1 MKRTINIG
9 RRLLTFLSVFS
20 ILAVS
25 VFSVLVGV
33 DFTPKAATSS
43 GVDIWG
49 GYDSNKLKIQFSGGD
64 GSAISPYII
73 ENGDQLFRMVAD
85 AGKSA
90 NGEATYYQLSR
101 DIYLNDVSDY
111 KNWGKSG
118 FDMST
123 LNNWVG
129 SVDHENWCYNGFAGH
144 FDGNGHY
151 INGLYASAYRDAS
164 FFPGI
169 SNGATVKN
177 VHFRNSYCVNTK
189 ESNGSDLEGET
200 DTNKF
205 LKDMKYGSAAVL
217 AAWTY
222 NDSATFTVNNVSIC
236 DAYVEATYFT
246 SAMFGALWY
255 GTYATVKNCLVADV
269 TLNSTASSG
278 TAEGAILNQFAGVK
292 SSGLIEDTIV
302 ADLKAYGANH
312 DNAWGG
318 NNVPA
323 ATEIYTF
330 KNVYSNVDQY
340 FEYNHPDKGTCKFTE
355 DEITKVKNGYLK
367 GTKAKEKLDLD
378 WGYNWQVVDGDYP
391 LPCNQYV
398 IPTGEEYYANGGP
411 KSSEDYWDG
420 TAAKNF
426 AAGTGTADDPYL
438 IETCEQFY
446 AMVTKLN
453 ASGYYKIADGV
464 EALYFNDVKGLSYSE
479 SLNVFKSN
487 KSKLYAPGESNNF
500 SGYFDG
506 NGVTFYGIK
515 STGTLRAGLIPQ
527 AGNATL
533 KNFTVKNSY
542 FKADDGNGDSSKT
555 EGAAAVVA
563 DLGTS
568 VTVTLRN
575 ISVTDCYVNSSNYAA
590 GLVACSHVGGC
601 VFIDDCIVSGGEII
615 SDEGSTNHAA
625 FIAGSLGSTHVVKNC
640 ISLGVYPA
648 ADNTQ
653 SYLSSYKNVFTDAE
667 EPSANVK
674 ENISGVTKAETSAL
688 MGDAVTTTASA
699 FDWVNTW
706 QANADAIPTLRKHV
720 SVVGTPGTAWT
731 GNVADAYAGGD
742 GSKNNPYQIDTA
754 ERLAQMLTYCEPSSY
769 YALTADIYIND
780 TTNPDWQST
789 AKSWFTSSD
798 VNGFTGIFNGNGH
811 TVYGLYNTGVAAGVY
826 AGLIPSLDSAG
837 EARNVKVDKAYIS
850 GEAGSYIGAV
860 VGTVADNATNVT
872 VLRAAEVG
880 ADVVLTGAA
889 NAGGIVGRV
898 GFTKLRMDNSIFK
911 GTISATG
918 SVGGLVG
925 EITGKLEIKQC
936 ISIGNAPFV
945 SDANIKAESIY
956 TDADCTLSD
965 VTVLESAKMQGNNAS
980 TYMTAL
986 DFTDVWA
993 VVDGDYPVPTYVVK
1007 SFDGVQGEVWT
1018 GEIASNFAGGTGTE
1032 TDPYLIATGEQLAL
1046 AISCTNGNGGGGT
1059 YYKMIC
1065 DILLNDVADDLWQ
1078 AKVGCNT
1085 WLHSNDLG
1093 YSNFSSDFDGDG
1105 YVVYG
1110 MYYNYK
1116 VTPQNSY
1123 LGLFP
1128 RIGGSAT
1135 IKNVGVSQAYIKA
1148 ALGDESV
1155 YAGGLFGMGSAF
1167 YDFYGKSIGHTDTVG
1182 DEYLVPGD
1190 TTPTKLP
1197 SFTNCFVD
1205 HTCYIEANAAAGI
1218 GNPGGA
1224 VIVVR
1229 DCYVTATLKGVDSTR
1244 AGGIIGNQ
1252 WSKGSRIYNSLSLP
1266 QNDVLPSAGTHQW
1279 ADGESSATYAIENFY
1294 YYGNKSIYG
1303 ATRVKRPQWRVGE
1316 AAKTAMPNL
1325 DWESTWRVEDEG
1337 TPVLRVFDK
1346 PGRSASL
1353 FSDKSYLI
1361 EDSQINF
1368 ITGTSDVEVPAISGQ
1383 PYSEVTLP
1391 TPTRPGYVFTGW
1403 YSFSDIT
1410 LLYPYDY
1417 FLSRDINL
1425 YAGWKQVGVIQGF
1438 ENYTNSD
1445 FDCDTSLWNYNKPG
1459 SRNGYKVEYAHS
1471 GTKSMQLLKDTGGS
1485 ATLLVNYDEWLT
1497 VGQNYQMTFWV
1508 ATDSADNDDVTLS
1521 LIQNNYPDYI
1531 GSEVSCEKMVTV
1543 TGLQVGEW
1551 KQYSYSF
1558 NAQTNWVSI
1567 KADGNASLYFDDIVI
1582 APVGEIVNDNYIGE
1596 SGNVNGADDSIN
1608 SPKTSDT
1615 LTVSAVI
1622 AAIMSCAV
1630 IAVISKKNLVE
1641 IIDKD

>member
-9 RRLLTFLSVFS
+9 RRFITFLSVFS

-33 DFTPKAATSS
+33 DFTPKAATSTTPE
-43 GVDIWG
+43 IWG
-49 GYDSNKLKIQFSGGD
+49 GYDSNKLNIQFNSGD

-73 ENGDQLFRMVAD
+73 ENGDQLFRMVKD
-85 AGKSA
+85 GGKSA
-90 NGEATYYQLSR
+90 NGEPTFYKLAN
-101 DIYLNDVSDY
+101 DIYLNDVSNY
-111 KNWGKSG
+111 SQWRKSG
-118 FDMST
+118 FDSST
-123 LNNWVG
+123 LNNWIGGVNLEEWA
-129 SVDHENWCYNGFAGH
+129 SCGFAGT
-144 FDGNGHY
+144 FDGDGHY
-151 INGLYASAYRDAS
+151 IYGLYASGYRDAS
-164 FFPGI
+164 FMPGI
-169 SNGATVKN
+169 KDGAVVKN
-177 VHFRNSYCVNTK
+177 VHFRNAYCVNTK
-189 ESNGSDLEGET
+189 GGSNDKEGEP

-205 LKDMKYGSAAVL
+205 LNDMKFGSAAVL

-222 NDSATFTVNNVSIC
+222 NDPATFTVNNISIR

-246 SAMFGALWY
+246 SAMFGAIWY
-255 GTYATVKNCLVADV
+255 GSYPTIKNCLVADV
-269 TLNSTASSG
+269 TLNSTADKG
-278 TAEGAILNQFAGVK
+278 TAEGALLNQFAGHT
-292 SSGLIEDTIV
+292 SAGLVEDTIV
-302 ADLKAYGANH
+302 VDLKVYGTDH

-318 NNVPA
+318 HNTPQ

-340 FEYNHPDKGTCKFTE
+340 FEINHTDKGVCKFTE
-355 DEITKVKNGYLK
+355 TEVTKVKIGYLK
-367 GTKAKEKLDLD
+367 DSKAKEKLDLSWD
-378 WGYNWQVVDGDYP
+378 YNWKTVEGDYP
-391 LPCNQYV
+391 LPLKEYI
-398 IPTGEEYYANGGP
+398 IPTGDEYYQNGGP

-420 TAAKNF
+420 TAAKHF

-515 STGTLRAGLIPQ
+515 STGKLRAGLIPQ

-542 FKADDGNGDSSKT
+542 FKADDGNGDSTKT

-575 ISVTDCYVNSSNYAA
+575 ISVTDCYVNSVNYAS

-601 VFIDDCIVSGGEII
+601 VFIDDCIVSGGEIM
-615 SDEGSTNHAA
+615 SDKGSTNHAA
-625 FIAGSLGSTHVVKNC
+625 FIAGSLGSTHLVTNC

-653 SYLSSYKNVFTDAE
+653 SYLSSYKNVFTDYE
-667 EPSANVK
+667 EPSAIVK
-674 ENISGVTKAETSAL
+674 ENILGVTKAETSAL
-688 MGDAVTTTASA
+688 IGDTVTATAYM
-699 FDWVNTW
+699 FDWANTW
-706 QANADAIPTLRKHV
+706 QANADAVPTLRKHV
-720 SVVGTPGTAWT
+720 SVLGTPGTAWS
-731 GNVADAYAGGD
+731 GNVADSYAGGN

-754 ERLAQMLTYCEPSSY
+754 ERLAQMLKYCEPSSY

-780 TTNPDWQST
+780 TTDANW
-789 AKSWFTSSD
+789 TSNAVNWYTSND
-798 VNGFTGIFNGNGH
+798 VYGFTGIFDGNGY
-811 TVYGLYNTGVAAGVY
+811 TVYGLYNAGVPSGVY
-826 AGLIPSLDSAG
+826 TGLIPALDSAG

-860 VGTVADNATNVT
+860 VGAVADNATNVT
-872 VLRAAEVG
+872 ILRAAEVG
-880 ADVVLTGAA
+880 SDVVLTGAA

-925 EITGKLEIKQC
+925 EVTGRLEIKQC
-936 ISIGNAPFV
+936 ISAGVAPFV
-945 SDANIKAESIY
+945 SDANIKAEGIY
-956 TDADCTLSD
+956 TDANCALSG
-965 VTVLESAKMQGNNAS
+965 VTVLETVKMQGNNAS

-993 VVDGDYPVPTYVVK
+993 VVDNDYPVPTYRVK

-1018 GEIASNFAGGTGTE
+1018 GELASNFAGGDGTAE
-1032 TDPYLIATGEQLAL
+1032 NPYLIATGEQLAL
-1046 AISCTNGNGGGGT
+1046 AISCSNGNGTGGT
-1059 YYKMIC
+1059 NYKLVC

-1093 YSNFSSDFDGDG
+1093 YSSFSSNLDGDG
-1105 YVVYG
+1105 YVVFG

-1123 LGLFP
+1123 LGLIP

-1135 IKNVGVSQAYIKA
+1135 IKNIGISQAYIKA
-1148 ALGDESV
+1148 AIGDDSV
-1155 YAGGLFGMGSAF
+1155 YAGGLFGMGSSF
-1167 YDFYGKSIGHTDTVG
+1167 YDFYGKKTGISDTVG
-1182 DEYLVPGD
+1182 DEFLIPGD

-1205 HTCYIEANAAAGI
+1205 NTCYIEANAAAGI

-1224 VIVVR
+1224 IIIVR
-1229 DCYVTATLKGVDSTR
+1229 DCYVTATLKGKDSST
-1244 AGGIIGNQ
+1244 GGLIGNQ
-1252 WSKGSRIYNSLSLP
+1252 WSGGSRIYNSLSLP
-1266 QNDVLPSAGTHQW
+1266 QTDILPSAGTHQW
-1279 ADGESSATYAIENFY
+1279 ASGEGDATYAIENLY

-1303 ATRVKRPQWRVGE
+1303 ATRIKRPQWRVGE
-1316 AAKTAMPNL
+1316 EAKTAMPAL
-1325 DWESTWRVEDEG
+1325 DWESTWRVEQEG
-1337 TPVLRVFDK
+1337 TPVLRIFDK

-1368 ITGTSDVEVPAISGQ
+1368 ITGASDVEVPAITGQ
-1383 PYSEVTLP
+1383 PYSPVTLP

-1438 ENYTNSD
+1438 ENYTFSD
-1445 FDCDTSLWNYNKPG
+1445 YDCDTELWNYNKPG
-1459 SRNGYKVEYAHS
+1459 SRGGYNVEYAHS
-1471 GTKSMQLLKDTGGS
+1471 GTKSMQLLNNSKGS
-1485 ATLLVNYDEWLT
+1485 ATLLINYDEWLT

-1508 ATDSADNDDVTLS
+1508 ATDSADNGEVTLS
-1521 LIQNNYPDYI
+1521 LIQNNHPDYLNT
-1531 GSEVSCEKMVTV
+1531 EVSSEKMVTV

-1567 KADGNASLYFDDIVI
+1567 KADGNASLYIDDVVI
-1582 APVGEIVNDNYIGE
+1582 APVGEIVNDNYV
-1596 SGNVNGADDSIN
+1596 SGGDNSIS

-1615 LTVSAVI
+1615 LTVSVVI